1 MGYSVLKNMPMIG
14 NIFKAEEVYNNIKPI
29 RGTDVRPLGTRRA
42 KHYSIE
48 KSLLGGY
55 MCKLYGHPVLW
66 YEMAEDGKGTILH
79 VSLCGYDTQ
88 TTRGFIQFVTPFDCY
103 THNRKAYIEI
113 GRRTLKNGKYKVTNA
128 HYLPANNPAPLRI
141 YIPHGGDYG
150 EAYLNA
156 RVLNPVPVT
165 KKILDREITKEL
177 RDKYKDS
184 MAEAEAMLNLGP
196 ARYSGEYNPSEKE
209 ADFRGQFMEDLTR
222 EEITEYLW
230 IMASFHMNE
239 RRQNQRLQ
247 YNINTRNYESID
259 KPQPPSRSY
268 IVNAL
273 YEIASRDAIDIHKEV
288 ELPVGR
294 RG

>member
-103 THNRKAYIEI
+103 THNRRAYIEI
-113 GRRTLKNGKYKVTNA
+113 GRRTLKNGKYKVTGA
-128 HYLPANNPAPLRI
+128 YYLPANSPAPLRI
-141 YIPHGGDYG
+141 YIPHGGDYS
-150 EAYLNA
+150 NA

-230 IMASFHMNE
+230 IMASFHMKE
-239 RRQNQRLQ
+239 RWQNQRLQ

-273 YEIASRDAIDIHKEV
+273 YEIAQRDAIDIRKEV